1 MRVSFRS
8 IEPLSLT
15 KLWNSVA
22 PGSFRLTEDRLRT
35 HLFGSPH
42 LDWGLSA
49 AEVEDHEVVSF
60 VAIKQSAAASYR
72 GPDQDV
78 AHIAAFACHE
88 CQVGVDLLARA
99 KRTLIDR
106 GFYRL
111 VFGQDSLHL
120 FPGMPDNWP
129 KLHDFLMVEGFVPGS
144 EVFDF
149 VQDLAEFQPV
159 AEVATEVRPID
170 PDSVGALREFLEKE
184 FPGRWTYDTMM
195 KLEREGRSDFVYGLF
210 LDGRCEGFAVT
221 QDASHRLPIGGAVF
235 PTDLGE
241 SWCALGPIG
250 VSRSIR
256 GQGWGDRMLASSL
269 QMLKES
275 GRRMCRVDWTA
286 LTDWYAKHGFRV
298 ERTYRSMTLR
308 LDDQP

>member
-8 IEPLSLT
+8 IEPESLT

-22 PGSFRLTEDRLRT
+22 PSSFQLTEGRFRT
-35 HLFGSPH
+35 HVFGSPH
-42 LDWGLSA
+42 LDWGLSS
-49 AEVEDHEVVSF
+49 AEMDDQDVVSF
-60 VAIKQSAAASYR
+60 VAIKQSAAGSYR

-111 VFGQDSLHL
+111 VFGQDSLHF

-129 KLHDFLMVEGFVPGS
+129 KLHDFLMVEGFVPGN
-144 EVFDF
+144 EVFDL
-149 VQDLAEFQPV
+149 VQDLADFQPS
-159 AEVATEVRPID
+159 AEIAPEVKPID
-170 PDSVGALREFLEKE
+170 SNTIGALREFLERE

-195 KLEREGRSDFVYGLF
+195 KLEREGRSDFVDGLF

-221 QDASHRLPIGGAVF
+221 QDDSHRLPIGGAVF
-235 PTDLGE
+235 QADLGE

-256 GQGWGDRMLASSL
+256 GQGWGDRLLASSL
-269 QMLKES
+269 QRLKE
-275 GRRMCRVDWTA
+275 GGKRKCRVDWTA
-286 LTDWYAKHGFRV
+286 LTDWYGKHGFQV
-298 ERTYRSMTLR
+298 ERSYRSMTLR